1 VVMRRALKLELIPLM
16 RKGEGEAVKLLR
28 EHRVLVK
35 GTFK

>member
-1 VVMRRALKLELIPLM
+1 MMRRALKLELIPLM
-16 RKGEGEAVKLLR
+16 RKCEAEAVKLLK